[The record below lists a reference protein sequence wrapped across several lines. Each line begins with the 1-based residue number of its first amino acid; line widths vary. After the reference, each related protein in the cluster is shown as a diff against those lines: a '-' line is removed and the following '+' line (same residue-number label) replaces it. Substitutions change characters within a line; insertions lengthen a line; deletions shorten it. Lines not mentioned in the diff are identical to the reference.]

1 MLGTRLARGW
11 HARRYRRQM
20 KATLRLDPPVGFNDL
35 IIHRLLYDRDP
46 RLKIVCDKL
55 AVREMIRDRLGATY
69 LIPLL
74 GTWNDPNDIDW
85 QSLPDQFVLK
95 PTHSSGPIAI
105 VPDLV
110 ERAPEKLADMARD
123 WLRHDYFD
131 SSLEWGYRD
140 LPRRLMAEA
149 LLRGPDGLA
158 PVEAHVLTFGGQVAL
173 IRILTGIKSTP
184 TRRNDWFDR
193 NGTRLDNFSGEVEQS
208 GINLDQR
215 DIDAI
220 VKASERMS
228 AGFDHIRVDMYLTDN
243 GLKVGELTPYHGAG
257 LTVWRG
263 PVQDEILAAAWRD
276 PGQIP
281 RISEIGTTGRDGQRA

>member
-1 MLGTRLARGW
+1 MKPTLWRQRAAAARRRIRSALLRRLRRLPVLGTRLARGW

-74 GTWNDPNDIDW
+74 GTWNDPRDIDW

-105 VPDLV
+105 VPYLV
-110 ERAPEKLADMARD
+110 ERVPEKLAGMARD

-173 IRILTGIKSTP
+173 IRILTGSIATEPGST
-184 TRRNDWFDR
+184 TSRARW
-193 NGTRLDNFSGEVEQS
+193 S
-208 GINLDQR
+208 
-215 DIDAI
+215 
-220 VKASERMS
+220 KAESTSTS
-228 AGFDHIRVDMYLTDN
+228 AT
-243 GLKVGELTPYHGAG
+243 
-257 LTVWRG
+257 
-263 PVQDEILAAAWRD
+263 
-276 PGQIP
+276 
-281 RISEIGTTGRDGQRA
+281 

>member
-1 MLGTRLARGW
+1 
-11 HARRYRRQM
+11 M
-20 KATLRLDPPVGFNDL
+20 KATLRLDPPVGFNDR

-74 GTWNDPNDIDW
+74 GTWNDASEIDW
-85 QSLPDQFVLK
+85 QSLPAQFVLK

-105 VPDLV
+105 VPDHV
-110 ERAPEKLADMARD
+110 ERAPEKLAEMARD

-131 SSLEWGYRD
+131 RSLEWGYRD

-149 LLRGPDGLA
+149 LLRGPDGRA

-173 IRILTGIKSTP
+173 IRILTGTKATP

-193 NGTRLDNFSGEVEQS
+193 DGTRLDNFSGEVEQS
-208 GINLDQR
+208 GISLNQR
-215 DIDAI
+215 DIEAI
-220 VKASERMS
+220 VTAAERVS
-228 AGFDHIRVDMYLTDN
+228 AAFDHIRVDMYLTDN
-243 GLKVGELTPYHGAG
+243 GLKIGELTPYHGAG

-263 PVQDEILAAAWRD
+263 TAQDEVLAAAWRD
-276 PGQIP
+276 PRQIH
-281 RISEIGTTGRDGQRA
+281 RISEIGAMGRDGERA

>member
-1 MLGTRLARGW
+1 
-11 HARRYRRQM
+11 M

-74 GTWNDPNDIDW
+74 GTWNDPRDIDW

-105 VPDLV
+105 VPYLV
-110 ERAPEKLADMARD
+110 ERVPEKLAGMARD

-228 AGFDHIRVDMYLTDN
+228 AGFDHLRVDMYLTDN
-243 GLKVGELTPYHGAG
+243 GLKIGELTPYHGAG

-263 PVQDEILAAAWRD
+263 PVQDEVLAAAWRD
-276 PGQIP
+276 PGQIH
-281 RISEIGTTGRDGQRA
+281 RISEIGATRRDGQQA